1 MIIGIDLGTTN
12 SLVSFF
18 GENGPIII
26 PNKFG
31 ENLTPSVISINN
43 DKELLVGKEAKER
56 IIAHPECTK
65 AAFKRSMGSDKE
77 FILNGLKFTAEDLS
91 SFVIKS
97 LKEDAEIYLGKKVEE
112 AIISVPAY
120 FNDKQRKATE
130 RAGKLAGLKVER
142 IVNEPTAAAIAYGL
156 HNKKNNTKFLVFD
169 LGGGTLDV
177 SILEI
182 YKNIMEVR
190 AVSGDNYL
198 GGEDF
203 TDILVNMFLNHNKL
217 DINDLDSKTLAI
229 IKKNCEKANRI
240 FYPKSCYYKM

>member
-217 DINDLDSKTLAI
+217 DINDLDSKTLV
-229 IKKNCEKANRI
+229 KKQK
-240 FYPKSCYYKM
+240 

>member
-56 IIAHPECTK
+56 IISHPECTK

-77 FILNGLKFTAEDLS
+77 FILNELKFTAEDLS

-97 LKEDAEIYLGKKVEE
+97 LKEDAEIYLGKKVE
-112 AIISVPAY
+112 
-120 FNDKQRKATE
+120 
-130 RAGKLAGLKVER
+130 
-142 IVNEPTAAAIAYGL
+142 
-156 HNKKNNTKFLVFD
+156 
-169 LGGGTLDV
+169 
-177 SILEI
+177 
-182 YKNIMEVR
+182 
-190 AVSGDNYL
+190 
-198 GGEDF
+198 
-203 TDILVNMFLNHNKL
+203 
-217 DINDLDSKTLAI
+217 
-229 IKKNCEKANRI
+229 
-240 FYPKSCYYKM
+240 